1 MYDEYAKIRDA
12 RGLSD
17 YDVAKRCGI
26 SQSALSR
33 WKTGKSTPSKKTM
46 FKISQALG
54 VPYTTDFVGHVDGVD
69 GFVIENKDF
78 NAVGQFA
85 RIAAYAIKL
94 NDGGVIELTP
104 DQLEQLNKAVDA
116 FIRYYCETNFNLN
129 S

>member
-1 MYDEYAKIRDA
+1 MYEQYAKIRDS
-12 RGLSD
+12 RGLTDSE
-17 YDVAKRCGI
+17 VAEKCGV
-26 SQSALSR
+26 SQSIFSR
-33 WKTGKSTPSKKTM
+33 WKSGKSSPSRKTR

-78 NAVGQFA
+78 NAIGQFS